1 MLTDTDRDLVRATAP
16 TLQAHGEALTRHF
29 YARLFKHN
37 PEFKAIF
44 NQGHQREGSQQQAL
58 AAAVTAYA
66 LHIDHPEVLM
76 PVLERVAH
84 KHTSLGIRAEH
95 YDIVGH
101 HLLASIGEV
110 LGEAATPALINAWA
124 AAYGQLAG
132 LLIGLEGALYKHSA
146 KKPGGWTGWRT
157 FVVQR
162 KQMESEEICSLYLV
176 PADGGQV
183 PGYLPGQYL
192 SVKVFVPELGFSQP
206 RQYSLSSSPNGVALR
221 ISVKRERRG
230 DQPDGMVSNALHDRV
245 RPGDTLEVAPPQ
257 GDFVLH
263 VDRDT
268 PVALISAGVGVTPMV
283 AMLEHLVAHAPQRA
297 VTFLHACRHGGVHAF
312 REHVASLA
320 AQHPQVNVTHFYETP
335 TAQDAAHP
343 HRRGR
348 MDLQAWG
355 LVLPMQDSDLYICGP
370 RPFMAEQVARLRQMG
385 VAASRIHTEVFGTGG
400 L

>member
-29 YARLFKHN
+29 YARLFTHN

-58 AAAVTAYA
+58 AAAAAAYA

-192 SVKVFVPELGFSQP
+192 SVKVFVPELGFTQP
-206 RQYSLSSSPNGVALR
+206 RQYSLSSSPDGVALR

-268 PVALISAGVGVTPMV
+268 PVFLISAGVGVTPMV

-312 REHVASLA
+312 REHVQALA
-320 AQHPQVNVTHFYETP
+320 AQHPQVAVTHFYEMP
-335 TAQDAAHP
+335 RAQDAEHP

-348 MDLQAWG
+348 MDLQAWD
-355 LVLPMQDSDLYICGP
+355 LVLPAQDSDLYICGP